1 MPWMNSRT
9 ISIESLLDTHAFLSF
24 MVDDS
29 RLSATARKI
38 FIDPDNNL
46 YLSIASVW
54 EMAIKSGLEKLK
66 LPLPIDQYIASR
78 TKNHDIVLL
87 DLTVEHIAVVENLPY
102 HHKDPFDRLLIS
114 QCISEKL
121 PILSSDR
128 MFSAYPVQIVW

>member
-1 MPWMNSRT
+1 MRV
-9 ISIESLLDTHAFLSF
+9 LLDTHAFLSF
-24 MVDDS
+24 MVDDP
-29 RLSATARKI
+29 RLSSTAKKI
-38 FIDPDNNL
+38 FMDSDNNL
-46 YLSIASVW
+46 FLSIASVW
-54 EMAIKSGLEKLK
+54 EMAIKSGLKKLK
-66 LPLPIDQYIASR
+66 LPLPIDQYIATR
-78 TKNHDIVLL
+78 TKDHNIVLL